1 MSCYHMY
8 HRLPLTRAR
17 FSGFFLVNFV
27 YNLFSFRVE
36 YGSDAMNY
44 GGGDSDDS
52 AESGT
57 EAEDPD
63 VKILQEKLS
72 KERAEREAWLRAQRV
87 RSAVY

>member
-1 MSCYHMY
+1 
-8 HRLPLTRAR
+8 
-17 FSGFFLVNFV
+17 
-27 YNLFSFRVE
+27 
-36 YGSDAMNY
+36 MNY